1 DSGITIIND
10 AYNASFES
18 MKATLE
24 YLSEFKEKRKI
35 AILGDM
41 FELGDYSK
49 ELHKNVGEE
58 VYKNDIDILIC
69 NGKNAE
75 YIVYGAKEKGMNE
88 KYIYYIS
95 EKDNVIPTLRKIVK
109 NDDILL
115 FKASNGM
122 KFYELAEEVKNTF

>member
-1 DSGITIIND
+1 
-10 AYNASFES
+10 
-18 MKATLE
+18 
-24 YLSEFKEKRKI
+24 
-35 AILGDM
+35 
-41 FELGDYSK
+41 
-49 ELHKNVGEE
+49 
-58 VYKNDIDILIC
+58 
-69 NGKNAE
+69 
-75 YIVYGAKEKGMNE
+75 MNE